1 MTRRQLLSNAM
12 VPPLFSAARS
22 APAAS
27 LKRRR
32 LEPLLAAA
40 GLCTACTPPARDDAS
55 SRIKLPQPRR
65 KSDVSLEWCLDVRR
79 SIRSYRDLPLDLA
92 QAAQLL
98 WSAQGMTA
106 PGGLKTAPSAG
117 ALYPLET
124 YLVAGRVDGIPAGV
138 YRYVP
143 ESHELAPGAPGDP
156 RGGLA
161 RAALDQ
167 SPVADAPA
175 SIVFSAVYRRTTK
188 KYGQRGVRY
197 VHMEA
202 GHAGENVCLQAAAL
216 GLGTVTIGAFHDGE
230 VKRILKLPDE
240 EEPLYILPVGRK

>member
-12 VPPLFSAARS
+12 VPPLFSGARS
-22 APAAS
+22 ALAPTG
-27 LKRRR
+27 RRR
-32 LEPLLAAA
+32 WPRPLLAAA
-40 GLCTACTPPARDDAS
+40 VLSGACTPPAPVDRG
-55 SRIKLPQPRR
+55 SRIKLPEPRC
-65 KSDVSLEWCLDVRR
+65 KSDVSLEWCLEARR

-92 QAAQLL
+92 QVAQLL
-98 WSAQGMTA
+98 WAAQGMTA
-106 PGGLKTAPSAG
+106 PGGLRTAPSAG

-138 YRYVP
+138 YRYVAA
-143 ESHELAPGAPGDP
+143 SHELAPGARGDA
-156 RGGLA
+156 RRGLA

-167 SPVADAPA
+167 SAVADAPA

-197 VHMEA
+197 VHMEV

-230 VKRILKLPDE
+230 VKRVLQLPGE